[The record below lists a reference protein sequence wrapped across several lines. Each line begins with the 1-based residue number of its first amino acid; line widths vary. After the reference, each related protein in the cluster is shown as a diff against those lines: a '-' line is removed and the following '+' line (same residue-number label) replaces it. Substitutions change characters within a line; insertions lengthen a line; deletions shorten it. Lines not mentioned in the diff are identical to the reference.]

1 MAPSGQDLGA
11 LTSRVSTAMI
21 VLTVLAVSLRFVA
34 RKMSRATYGYDD
46 WFALASLVRILR
58 TCTKIC

>member
-1 MAPSGQDLGA
+1 
-11 LTSRVSTAMI
+11 MI